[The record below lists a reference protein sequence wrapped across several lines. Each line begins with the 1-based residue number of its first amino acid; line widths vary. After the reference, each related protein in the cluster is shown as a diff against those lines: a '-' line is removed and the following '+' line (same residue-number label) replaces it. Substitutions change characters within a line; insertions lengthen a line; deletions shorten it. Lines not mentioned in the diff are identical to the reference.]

1 MATQQLNTFKTVT
14 ANLTTADTMF
24 YTTPTRKS
32 AIFLAVNASNIT
44 EANLATVNFYHGNA
58 SNVKTAIVKNFKIP
72 AGDAMS
78 IISAGSKLVLE
89 SGQKIFASASANNSV
104 QLVMSVL
111 ESVN

>member
-1 MATQQLNTFKTVT
+1 MAAQQLNTFKTVT
-14 ANLTTADTMF
+14 ADLTTADTIY

-32 AIFLAVNASNIT
+32 AIFLAVNA
-44 EANLATVNFYHGNA
+44 ANLTNATVTASFYHGSVA
-58 SNVKTAIVKNFKIP
+58 NVKTAIVKDFKIP
-72 AGDAMS
+72 PGDSMS

-89 SGQKIFASASANNSV
+89 TNQKIFASASANNAV